1 VRYIVTLQ
9 AGIRPQG
16 TLYENEEEGC
26 IEFQVEA
33 SSVAEAQKKFAKRL
47 RWILYG
53 SEKDCLA

>member
-1 VRYIVTLQ
+1 VRYIVTLP

-16 TLYENEEEGC
+16 TLYESEDEGC

-33 SSVAEAQKKFAKRL
+33 NTIKEARDKFAKRL

-53 SEKDCLA
+53 SEKDCLR